1 MKEKFLKT
9 TDSTTSENLKKLGF
23 QVVNES
29 NGMYIFLNTDKL
41 QFSNIDK
48 SKIQYSNILT
58 FQPLFYSTE
67 WYFYTY
73 F

>member
-9 TDSTTSENLKKLGF
+9 TDTTTSENLKKLGF
-23 QVVNES
+23 QVVSEL
-29 NGMYIFLNTDKL
+29 NGMYVFFYFYKL

-58 FQPLFYSTE
+58 F
-67 WYFYTY
+67 
-73 F
+73 

>member
-9 TDSTTSENLKKLGF
+9 TDTTTFENLKKLGF
-23 QVVNES
+23 QVVSEL

-58 FQPLFYSTE
+58 F
-67 WYFYTY
+67 
-73 F
+73 

>member
-9 TDSTTSENLKKLGF
+9 TDATTSENLKKLGF
-23 QVVNES
+23 QVVSEL

-41 QFSNIDK
+41 QFPNIDK

-58 FQPLFYSTE
+58 F
-67 WYFYTY
+67 
-73 F
+73 

>member
-9 TDSTTSENLKKLGF
+9 TDTTTSENLKKLGF
-23 QVVNES
+23 QVVSEL

-48 SKIQYSNILT
+48 SKNT
-58 FQPLFYSTE
+58 V
-67 WYFYTY
+67 
-73 F
+73 

>member
-9 TDSTTSENLKKLGF
+9 TDTTTSENLKKRGF
-23 QVVNES
+23 QVVSEL

-58 FQPLFYSTE
+58 F
-67 WYFYTY
+67 
-73 F
+73 

>member
-9 TDSTTSENLKKLGF
+9 TDTTTSENLKKSGF
-23 QVVNES
+23 QVVSEL

-58 FQPLFYSTE
+58 F
-67 WYFYTY
+67 
-73 F
+73 

>member
-9 TDSTTSENLKKLGF
+9 TDTTTSENLKKFGF
-23 QVVNES
+23 QVVSEL
-29 NGMYIFLNTDKL
+29 NGIYIFLNTDKL

-58 FQPLFYSTE
+58 F
-67 WYFYTY
+67 
-73 F
+73 

>member
-9 TDSTTSENLKKLGF
+9 TDATTSESLKKLGF
-23 QVVNES
+23 QVVSES
-29 NGMYIFLNTDKL
+29 NGIYIFLNTDKL

-58 FQPLFYSTE
+58 F
-67 WYFYTY
+67 
-73 F
+73 

>member
-1 MKEKFLKT
+1 MKQNFIKT
-9 TDSTTSENLKKLGF
+9 TDVTTSERLKKLGF

-29 NGMYIFLNTDKL
+29 NETYIFLNTDKL

-58 FQPLFYSTE
+58 F
-67 WYFYTY
+67 
-73 F
+73 

>member
-9 TDSTTSENLKKLGF
+9 MDTATSENLKKLGF
-23 QVVNES
+23 QVVSES
-29 NGMYIFLNTDKL
+29 NGIYIFLNTDKF

-58 FQPLFYSTE
+58 F
-67 WYFYTY
+67 
-73 F
+73 

>member
-9 TDSTTSENLKKLGF
+9 KETTISENLKKLGF
-23 QVVNES
+23 QVVSEL

-58 FQPLFYSTE
+58 F
-67 WYFYTY
+67 
-73 F
+73 

>member
-9 TDSTTSENLKKLGF
+9 TDTTTYENLKKLGF
-23 QVVNES
+23 QVVSEL

-58 FQPLFYSTE
+58 F
-67 WYFYTY
+67 
-73 F
+73 